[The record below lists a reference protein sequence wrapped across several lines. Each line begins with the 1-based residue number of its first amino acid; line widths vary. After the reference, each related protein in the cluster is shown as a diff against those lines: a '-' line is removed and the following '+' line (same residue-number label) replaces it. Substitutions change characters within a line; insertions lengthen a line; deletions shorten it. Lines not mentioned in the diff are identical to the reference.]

1 MALPQVP
8 VAARAAE
15 AMPGELLHIR
25 KFSVRR
31 QFPGNIAG
39 TVSIEFAILVP
50 VFLAILFGIIVFGTQ
65 YATRIALTY
74 AAAEGGRAAVA
85 GLDKDE
91 RSTLAKQAI
100 GNALNALDPLVDPD
114 KAVVTVDLA
123 QAGQQEQI
131 TISIAY
137 NDNRFA
143 TLPFVPSLNN
153 LAPVTVNYYVTDP
166 SG

>member
-1 MALPQVP
+1 MAGKVLQK
-8 VAARAAE
+8 
-15 AMPGELLHIR
+15 IR
-25 KFSVRR
+25 KRFVCRHL
-31 QFPGNIAG
+31 PGNTAG
-39 TVSIEFAILVP
+39 TVSIEFAILIP
-50 VFLAILFGIIVFGTQ
+50 IFLAILFGIIVFGTQ

-85 GLDKDE
+85 GLDSDE
-91 RSTLAKQAI
+91 RKTLAKQAI
-100 GNALNALDPLVDPD
+100 SNALNALDPLVDPD
-114 KAVVTVDLA
+114 EAVVTVDLA

-137 NDNRFA
+137 SDNRFA

-153 LAPVTVNYYVTDP
+153 LSPVTVNYYVTDP